1 MLDKVVRNLPAKYRE
16 SKPLGRGDVSV
27 VLLDVAVTVA
37 VVLVD
42 IIVVVVD
49 IVVVAVVPQPL
60 LG

>member
-27 VLLDVAVTVA
+27 VLDVAVTVA